1 MNYFKNIISNTFAR
15 RIFVLALFLGAIYL
29 TRNLLTMYLLTFLFV
44 FLINSAQDFLHNTI
58 SKFMPVKRVAIIV
71 FLYAVFAT
79 LFSLL
84 ILLVYLYLPAII
96 KEITEITGNV
106 AYFFIHFDKR
116 VSSDSTL
123 AENVMSFLKSLDLQ
137 AYIKSSG
144 KYILTGATNIGLL
157 SLNAFMAFIL
167 SMFFMLQK
175 DKVAQFLDRFKD
187 SKISWFYDEMKYFG
201 EKFTNSFGKVIQAQI
216 LIAFINAMLS
226 MAALWIMHFPKLLG
240 MVAMIFFL
248 GLIPVAGVMISLI
261 PLSVMAFN
269 IGGLRYVVYI
279 LIWVAII
286 HGLETYILNPK
297 LMSDKTKLPVFFT
310 FLVLIISE
318 HFLGIWGLI
327 VGLPIT
333 MFLLDILEVNT
344 NS

>member
-1 MNYFKNIISNTFAR
+1 MNYFKNILSNTFAR
-15 RIFVLALFLGAIYL
+15 RLFVLALFLGAIYL

-71 FLYAVFAT
+71 FLYVVFAT

-96 KEITEITGNV
+96 KEITEIIGNV
-106 AYFFIHFDKR
+106 VYFFIHFDKR
-116 VSSDSTL
+116 VSSDSTV
-123 AENVMSFLKSLDLQ
+123 AENVVSFLKSLDLQ
-137 AYIKSSG
+137 AYIKSGG

-187 SKISWFYDEMKYFG
+187 SKISWFYDEMKFFG

-269 IGGLRYVVYI
+269 IGGLRYVIYI